1 MGMDF
6 RASGVWHSD
15 CKGEQF
21 IPKPTKSMNTNND
34 HCISV
39 CNELLR
45 GELSAVETY
54 DQAIEKYADLP
65 AAEELQR
72 IREEHS
78 RAASMLAENVRN
90 MGGEP
95 EMGSGA
101 WGVFATAVQGTANL
115 FGANSA
121 LESLQKGEEAGR
133 NDYQE
138 ALTDDEVMPEC
149 KEMIREEL
157 LPSVIEHIACLEKLE
172 HAA

>member
-1 MGMDF
+1 
-6 RASGVWHSD
+6 
-15 CKGEQF
+15 
-21 IPKPTKSMNTNND
+21 MNTTND

-45 GELSAVETY
+45 GEMSAVETY
-54 DQAIEKYADLP
+54 DQAIEKYSDLP
-65 AAEELQR
+65 AAEELRR
-72 IREEHS
+72 IREDHS
-78 RAASMLAENVRN
+78 RAASRLANNVRS

-95 EMGSGA
+95 ETGSGA

-133 NDYQE
+133 KDYQE
-138 ALTDDEVMPEC
+138 ALTDEEVMPAC
-149 KEMIREEL
+149 KELIRDEL
-157 LPSVIEHIACLEKLE
+157 LPPLIEHIACLEKLE